1 MWILSFKN
9 WKVNT
14 LLSKNNTFFS
24 RFEVT
29 RGEKTK
35 YFAPKWSFDVWTS
48 QKCKYL
54 FVNSHFQGRHY
65 FTWRNISKFSED
77 FEGYGQGPSLFLT
90 DYGACCTLIPHLDFE
105 TKDKNKSLS
114 SIYHELKADSKSGDN
129 FGLDIGAKYL
139 GVFFLSFPQN
149 ERKIY

>member
-1 MWILSFKN
+1 M
-9 WKVNT
+9 T
-14 LLSKNNTFFS
+14 LDSGAHQL
-24 RFEVT
+24 VLD
-29 RGEKTK
+29 
-35 YFAPKWSFDVWTS
+35 KWSFDVWTS

-54 FVNSHFQGRHY
+54 FVNSYFQGRHH

-129 FGLDIGAKYL
+129 FGLDIVLNAEDFNYGAFSSNYITKKEPKSEACLTGMTYPY
-139 GVFFLSFPQN
+139 FFGHNASS
-149 ERKIY
+149 